1 MVPHFVMVID
11 FISGTTWHMAHQCG
25 GNNFFMKSTI
35 KATISMP
42 CSHMWHPYGYPT
54 AERWHGWSM
63 AWVKF
68 SFRKVELK
76 EICNY
81 RHAMFPVLTL
91 EILQIRSVNKKCLIK
106 AKNYSLNEKRI
117 LTQDEC
123 CI

>member
-1 MVPHFVMVID
+1 M
-11 FISGTTWHMAHQCG
+11 
-25 GNNFFMKSTI
+25 
-35 KATISMP
+35 
-42 CSHMWHPYGYPT
+42 
-54 AERWHGWSM
+54 
-63 AWVKF
+63 KF